1 MDFAKAR
8 SAQTNGITMEFFE
21 QGEGSAVLLLHGF
34 PELPF
39 SWRLQADAVAEAGFR
54 VIIPS
59 QRGYGGTDAP
69 SGPYDVKT
77 LVADLTGLLD
87 HLEVA
92 DAVWFGHDFGAQ
104 PAWFSAHFAP
114 DRVLGMGSLCVP
126 YPLVQGDLE
135 LVELL
140 DKLRGTR
147 NYMRAFQEPGAAESV
162 LERDVEKVFRAI
174 LRGRGYTLEQ
184 LEAEPAEVRELP
196 IGLWVGDPQLFG
208 ESIVSDEELHHYVE
222 TFQRTGFTG
231 ALSWYRA
238 LHEDHLLTK
247 DLDPRIDKPALMVY
261 AADDIFSPRGM
272 GAQMPGWLPQLEE
285 HTIPDAGHWAQQE
298 KPEEFNAILISWLQR
313 NFA

>member
-1 MDFAKAR
+1 MAEITPMERTTMDFAKAR

-39 SWRLQADAVAEAGFR
+39 SWRLQANAVAEAGFR

-126 YPLVQGDLE
+126 YPLVQGDL
-135 LVELL
+135 
-140 DKLRGTR
+140 RTGRTAR
-147 NYMRAFQEPGAAESV
+147 QAA
-162 LERDVEKVFRAI
+162 R
-174 LRGRGYTLEQ
+174 Y
-184 LEAEPAEVRELP
+184 
-196 IGLWVGDPQLFG
+196 
-208 ESIVSDEELHHYVE
+208 EELHA
-222 TFQRTGFTG
+222 GFPG
-231 ALSWYRA
+231 AGSGGER
-238 LHEDHLLTK
+238 
-247 DLDPRIDKPALMVY
+247 P
-261 AADDIFSPRGM
+261 
-272 GAQMPGWLPQLEE
+272 
-285 HTIPDAGHWAQQE
+285 
-298 KPEEFNAILISWLQR
+298 
-313 NFA
+313 